1 MREELRKRCELFVEN
16 RDIMKSAFG
25 WESAYV
31 YPMCAGILT
40 SRGAH
45 ADKEHLLYCRD
56 ILRANTGLFSNFR
69 GVSKLAVVTI
79 LSLTANPEWMME
91 QMLTLYGRL
100 KEYFWG
106 SEYLTVAAATI
117 AEMSDPSGYEEIL
130 RKTGSIYNRMKNAHP
145 FLTSGEDSAFAA
157 LLAMSELDDTCI
169 EREME
174 QCYHILKPYFFSGNS
189 VQSLSHILALGEGRA
204 EQKCRKAMELFDIL
218 KGRGLK
224 YGTGY
229 ELATLGVL
237 ALLDVDKN
245 ILVQD
250 ITEAEACLKSQKGF
264 GSFGI
269 GPKQRLMYA
278 GMLASCDYVPDL
290 HSMQTAALNGVV
302 ALVIAQ
308 QAAICAS
315 AAAAS
320 AAAAS
325 SSSSGT

>member
-1 MREELRKRCELFVEN
+1 MREELRKRCDLFIEN
-16 RDIMKSAFG
+16 RDIIKSTFG
-25 WESAYV
+25 WESPYV

-40 SRGAH
+40 SRGSL
-45 ADKEHLLYCRD
+45 ADADRLLSCRD
-56 ILRANTGLFSNFR
+56 ILKANTGPFSNFR
-69 GVSKLAVVTI
+69 GVSKLAVITM
-79 LSLTANPEWMME
+79 LSLTENPEMVME

-106 SEYLTVAAATI
+106 SEYLTVAAATV
-117 AEMSDPSGYEEIL
+117 AEMADPSRYEEII
-130 RKTGSIYNRMKNAHP
+130 RKTGRIYSRMKNAHP

-157 LLAMSELDDTCI
+157 LLAMSELDDSCI

-174 QCYHILKPYFFSGNS
+174 QCYHILKPCFFSGNS
-189 VQSLSHILALGEGRA
+189 VQSLSHILALGEDFA
-204 EQKCRKAMELFDIL
+204 EPKCRRALELFDSL
-218 KGRGLK
+218 KSRGLR
-224 YGTGY
+224 YGTGC

-237 ALLDVDKN
+237 ALLDVEKD

-250 ITEAEACLKSQKGF
+250 ITEADAFLKSRKGF
-264 GSFGI
+264 GAFGV
-269 GPKQRLMYA
+269 GARQRLMYA
-278 GMLASCDYVPDL
+278 GMMASCDYVPDL

-325 SSSSGT
+325 SSSNS